1 MPTHEEISKKL
12 IQQLTETTGMDR
24 REIAE
29 HDPFHEIGIDS
40 LILVELF
47 VFIEKEF
54 DVDLME
60 SAITHE
66 NIQSVAT
73 LAEGIQE
80 TLKNR

>member
-1 MPTHEEISKKL
+1 
-12 IQQLTETTGMDR
+12 
-24 REIAE
+24 E